1 MTTPNAVCKALI
13 QELLLSEREMKSA
26 YYKALI
32 LELLLSEREMKP
44 AYRTL
49 RLRMPPRALNET
61 ITQKK
66 SANCALSANCPLRL
80 RTPLAETFGVVLAR
94 RAQSG
99 CLQRRWA
106 HPSWC

>member
-32 LELLLSEREMKP
+32 QELLLSERVMKS

-49 RLRMPPRALNET
+49 RLRMPPRAQNE
-61 ITQKK
+61 KK
-66 SANCALSANCPLRL
+66 KKEEVC
-80 RTPLAETFGVVLAR
+80 
-94 RAQSG
+94 
-99 CLQRRWA
+99 
-106 HPSWC
+106 